1 MTYQNIIQK
10 IITLSRI
17 NKMSQIVTNLMS
29 PQLAFEVFLDNDV
42 TRKDGSIF
50 FKLISKIINDFRLAY
65 RLILSNII
73 DKSDGTLYDLAL
85 KNALKDPEQSRTLLE
100 KHLITPDDTKV

>member
-10 IITLSRI
+10 IITLSKL
-17 NKMSQIVTNLMS
+17 NKMSKVDIDLMS
-29 PQLAFEVFLDNDV
+29 PQLAFEVFLDNDI

-50 FKLISKIINDFRLAY
+50 FKLISKIIDDFRLAY
-65 RLILSNII
+65 RLILFNTI
-73 DKSDGTLYDLAL
+73 DKSDGTLYDLAI
-85 KNALKDPEQSRTLLE
+85 KNALKDPEQARILLE

>member
-1 MTYQNIIQK
+1 MTYPNIIQK
-10 IITLSRI
+10 IITLSKL
-17 NKMSQIVTNLMS
+17 NKMSQIDINLMS